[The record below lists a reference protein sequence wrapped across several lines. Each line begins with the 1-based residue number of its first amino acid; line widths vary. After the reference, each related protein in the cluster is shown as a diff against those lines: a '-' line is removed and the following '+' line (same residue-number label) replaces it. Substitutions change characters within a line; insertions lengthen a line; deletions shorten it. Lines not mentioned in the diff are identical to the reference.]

1 MVFDGRLLS
10 GVGTFAAVVEGGNFV
25 RAVEALGL
33 TASGVSRAIARL
45 ESQIGVRLFDRT
57 PRAVILTG
65 EGRRFYAQVTPLL
78 AGLEEAAAEAT
89 GAKAAARGRLKIN
102 VDPSF
107 ARLILAPRLPEF
119 LAKYPALSLDII
131 VRDRLGDLVG
141 EGFDVAVRFGEPDAS
156 RLIARKLLDTRII
169 ACAAPAYLARHR
181 APGHPR
187 DLENHECLMFRDP
200 TTGKPFDWEFH
211 NGREVIEV
219 KAGGR
224 LIFNDL
230 PTKLLACVA
239 GLGIAQAVEFG
250 LENFIA
256 RGELVQVL
264 PDWAEERY
272 PLYAYYLS
280 RHLPPAKVRA
290 FLDFVVTALAG
301 LSASPPMTPPE

>member
-1 MVFDGRLLS
+1 MAFDGRLLS

-25 RAVEALGL
+25 RAGEALGL

-45 ESQIGVRLFDRT
+45 EAQVGVRLFDRT
-57 PRAVILTG
+57 PRSVTLTG

-107 ARLILAPRLPEF
+107 SRLVLAPRLPEF
-119 LAKYPALSLDII
+119 LAKYPALSLEII

-141 EGFDVAVRFGEPDAS
+141 EGFDVAVRFGEPETG

-181 APGHPR
+181 TPRHPR

-200 TTGKPFDWEFH
+200 ATGKPFGWEFH
-211 NGREVIEV
+211 NGREIIEV
-219 KAGGR
+219 KARGR

-239 GLGIAQAVEFG
+239 GLGIALAVEFG

-256 RGELVQVL
+256 RGELVQIL

-301 LSASPPMTPPE
+301 LPASPNMIPPE

>member
-1 MVFDGRLLS
+1 MAFDGRLLS

-25 RAVEALGL
+25 RAGDALGL
-33 TASGVSRAIARL
+33 TASGVSRGIARL
-45 ESQIGVRLFDRT
+45 EAQVGVRLFDRT
-57 PRAVILTG
+57 PRAVTLTD

-89 GAKAAARGRLKIN
+89 GAKATARGRLKVN

-107 ARLILAPRLPEF
+107 ARLVLAPRLPEF
-119 LAKYPALSLDII
+119 LAKYPALSLEII
-131 VRDRLGDLVG
+131 VRDRLGDIVG
-141 EGFDVAVRFGEPDAS
+141 EGFDVAVRFGDPEAG

-169 ACAAPAYLARHR
+169 ACASPAYLARHR
-181 APGHPR
+181 APRHPR

-211 NGREVIEV
+211 NGREIVEV
-219 KAGGR
+219 KARGR

-230 PTKLLACVA
+230 STKLLACVA

-250 LENFIA
+250 LEDYFV

-280 RHLPPAKVRA
+280 RHLAPAKVRA
-290 FLDFVVTALAG
+290 FLDFAIGALA
-301 LSASPPMTPPE
+301 APPPA